1 MAEIVYLLCALTSVA
16 CAILLYRNYRPS
28 GVRLTLWTSLCFAI
42 LAVQNLLLL
51 IDLVLFPGM
60 QLTAIRNGVGLIGGC
75 VLLAGLIWESV

>member
-16 CAILLYRNYRPS
+16 CAILLFRNYRRAGLP
-28 GVRLTLWTSLCFAI
+28 LTLWTSVCFAI

-51 IDLVLFPGM
+51 IDLVVVPGI
-60 QLTAIRNGVGLIGGC
+60 QLTAIRNGVGLVGGC